1 MRQDKR
7 FKSPT
12 GLLPGMLKRTKY
24 SRLRNDS
31 VSSLEERPV
40 RVLPLKRNLC
50 LDQDPHPHTPV
61 PSTLRDFMA
70 NIRIQS
76 PLRTRPGPP
85 EAAPVPGQGDRGE
98 MRLFS
103 QASLDDRA
111 GSLALRCS
119 RRPITLHRM
128 ASLPWTPGCG
138 PCDHHRWD
146 KCCWDRDCSEKA
158 GLKTAI
164 HHDIKYMGSV
174 EVTQSMR
181 TLDFTTRMQVTREAI
196 GRLCEKS
203 STKTSAKSKKM
214 QTGHKSLS
222 LVLGQSDLSFS
233 GSRVIL
239 SVSTESLSLLC
250 VSSLQKIAQHSMQ
263 SISFASGADPDMA
276 DYIAYVAKDQDNHR
290 ACHILEC
297 PQGRAA
303 EVINSIGQA
312 FETRFHQMLSQSSP
326 LLNTHHRSV
335 DSLRSHPQSRHQ
347 RLKPGLDYYNMVPES
362 APPAFGTEELLI
374 SERDETQDLIVQRVC
389 PSPPETLY
397 ENCST
402 TDRTAPPAECS
413 EVDPVCQI
421 KDLIQDED
429 WFHGRLDREQA
440 ESLLSCSGDFL
451 VRESSSASGQYV
463 LSGREGETV
472 RHLLLVDPNGQVRTR
487 DKVFLSIGHLI
498 HFHMESQMPIQ
509 SGTSELCLKQP
520 ILLKH

>member
-1 MRQDKR
+1 MRKDTL

-24 SRLRNDS
+24 SRLRNDTLP
-31 VSSLEERPV
+31 SLEDRPI

-50 LDQDPHPHTPV
+50 LDQDLSPLPSV

-76 PLRTRPGPP
+76 PLRDRTGPP
-85 EAAPVPGQGDRGE
+85 KPVTVPGHGDRTE
-98 MRLFS
+98 QRLFN
-103 QASLDDRA
+103 QTSLDRA
-111 GSLALRCS
+111 ESLSQRCTK
-119 RRPITLHRM
+119 RPITLHRM
-128 ASLPWTPGCG
+128 ASLPWTPGCV
-138 PCDHHRWD
+138 PCDHHRL
-146 KCCWDRDCSEKA
+146 KCCWDRAYSEKA
-158 GLKTAI
+158 GVKTAI

-181 TLDFTTRMQVTREAI
+181 TLDFRTRMQVTREAI
-196 GRLCEKS
+196 SRLCEKS
-203 STKTSAKSKKM
+203 STKTSVKSKKV
-214 QTGHKSLS
+214 QTGHKGLCV
-222 LVLGQSDLSFS
+222 VLGQSDLSFS
-233 GSRVIL
+233 RSRVIL

-250 VSSLQKIAQHSMQ
+250 VSSLQKIAHHSMQ

-276 DYIAYVAKDQDNHR
+276 DYIAYVAKDQDNRR

-297 PQGRAA
+297 PQGRAV

-312 FETRFHQMLSQSSP
+312 FEARFHQMLSQSSP
-326 LLNTHHRSV
+326 LLSHSRRSV
-335 DSLRSHPQSRHQ
+335 DIPRSHSHTDQ
-347 RLKPGLDYYNMVPES
+347 RLEPGMDYYNMVPKET
-362 APPAFGTEELLI
+362 PPAVGTEELHI
-374 SERDETQDLIVQRVC
+374 SERDKTPDQIVQRVC
-389 PSPPETLY
+389 PSPPGTLY

-402 TDRTAPPAECS
+402 SEQTAPPEESS
-413 EVDPVCQI
+413 EAGAVCQI
-421 KDLIQDED
+421 KDSRIQDED

-440 ESLLSCSGDFL
+440 ESLLSSSGDFL

-463 LSGREGETV
+463 LSGREGATV

-498 HFHMESQMPIQ
+498 QFYMESQMPIQ

>member
-1 MRQDKR
+1 MRQDTR
-7 FKSPT
+7 FKSPA

-31 VSSLEERPV
+31 LTSLEDRPV
-40 RVLPLKRNLC
+40 RVC
-50 LDQDPHPHTPV
+50 LDPDFAPHPLPA

-76 PLRTRPGPP
+76 PLRTRTGPP
-85 EAAPVPGQGDRGE
+85 KTAPALAQGDGSE
-98 MRLFS
+98 PRLFN
-103 QASLDDRA
+103 QVSLDAGA
-111 GSLALRCS
+111 GSLTSRCT
-119 RRPITLHRM
+119 RRPVTLQRM

-138 PCDHHRWD
+138 PCDHRRRD
-146 KCCWDRDCSEKA
+146 ECCWDSERSERA
-158 GLKTAI
+158 GEKTAI
-164 HHDIKYMGSV
+164 HHDIKFMGRV
-174 EVTQSMR
+174 DVTQSMR
-181 TLDFTTRMQVTREAI
+181 TLDFSTRMQVTREAI
-196 GRLCEKS
+196 NRLCEKS
-203 STKTSAKSKKM
+203 STKTSLKSKKV
-214 QTGHKSLS
+214 QTGHKGLC

-250 VSSLQKIAQHSMQ
+250 VASLQKIAHHSMQ

-312 FETRFHQMLSQSSP
+312 FETRFHQILSQSSP
-326 LLNTHHRSV
+326 LLSTNHRTV
-335 DSLRSHPQSRHQ
+335 DSPRSRPQSGQ
-347 RLKPGLDYYNMVPES
+347 RLKPGLDYYNMVPEMT
-362 APPAFGTEELLI
+362 PPAVGTEELL
-374 SERDETQDLIVQRVC
+374 ERDKTRGALEQTVC
-389 PSPPETLY
+389 PFPSGTLY

-402 TDRTAPPAECS
+402 TDRTAPSRERS
-413 EVDPVCQI
+413 EVDTVCRMN
-421 KDLIQDED
+421 DLVQDED

-440 ESLLSCSGDFL
+440 EALLSCSGDFL
-451 VRESSSASGQYV
+451 VRESSSASGQYI
-463 LSGREGETV
+463 LSGREGANV

-487 DKVFLSIGHLI
+487 DKVFLSIGHMI
-498 HFHMESQMPIQ
+498 QFHVESQMPIQ
-509 SGTSELCLKQP
+509 SGTSELCLKRP